1 MKIQI
6 KIRMINI
13 MPTAMP
19 NHSVEFNP
27 PDSCAEA
34 AANAAVGAGTKRIA
48 SANTSLFIIFL

>member
-19 NHSVEFNP
+19 NHSVAFNP
-27 PDSCAEA
+27 PDSCEEE
-34 AANAAVGAGTKRIA
+34 AANAVVGAGTKRIT